1 MFITGCSPP
10 ESGNQTAL
18 TQTQTAQPPDKDN
31 PFSMLNLESLLI
43 SNDDLPTGYEA
54 GQVLVTHS
62 YLREGIDN
70 SKYHVM
76 QEFVKGNRA
85 SGFVEVY
92 VFKNSVEAA
101 NAIKIIFERMPDSS
115 SGKSEKNMKITF
127 GSIKSFDTY
136 NYATISWQICE
147 AIVNIEFWERQ
158 SSSIDIEMMRDAIV
172 SYSSRLESRLIPIVC
187 RVINN

>member
-10 ESGNQTAL
+10 GIGIQTTI
-18 TQTQTAQPPDKDN
+18 TQTQTAQPIDKDT
-31 PFSMLNLESLLI
+31 PFSMFNLESLLI
-43 SNDDLPTGYEA
+43 SIDDLPTGFEA
-54 GQVLVTHS
+54 GQILVTHS
-62 YLREGIDN
+62 YLTEGIDN
-70 SKYHVM
+70 SEYHVM
-76 QEFVKGNRA
+76 QEFVRGNRA

-92 VFKNSVEAA
+92 LFKNSVEAA

-115 SGKSEKNMKITF
+115 SGKSEKDKKITL

-158 SSSIDIEMMRDAIV
+158 SSSIDIEVMRDAIV
-172 SYSSRLESRLIPIVC
+172 SYSSRLESRLIPFLC
-187 RVINN
+187 RAINN